1 MFTTKK
7 YPSLFS
13 VVFYDLLANTKVSL
27 NDPEIMDEK
36 WQESTCHLCPG
47 MDQGRLAQPSPAL
60 GCLQTPMKLSGGRG
74 PVDGITGQGYIVGGK
89 VHSPE
94 GFAPSVQKD

>member
-36 WQESTCHLCPG
+36 
-47 MDQGRLAQPSPAL
+47 
-60 GCLQTPMKLSGGRG
+60 
-74 PVDGITGQGYIVGGK
+74 
-89 VHSPE
+89 
-94 GFAPSVQKD
+94 